1 MLTFNHNKCKK
12 KFIKIIILKM
22 KAKWSNKFN
31 KKTNKF
37 SNLKFQIETAKVL
50 LMEA

>member
-22 KAKWSNKFN
+22 KAKRSNKFN
-31 KKTNKF
+31 KKTFIF
-37 SNLKFQIETAKVL
+37 SNLQFQIETAKVL